1 MDSHAYKWWR
11 LLLVLGLVW
20 VSEVRAFEI
29 DLSKIAV
36 PTNGDGVVIASL
48 SITGVETVTAA
59 TFPVLYGSSDIR
71 VDQFVLGRALFSLN
85 ETLSGSDGRWGRV
98 VALKLRPGEYRFGM
112 ANYAVGNSGKVQ
124 HRSTEDLKRTFVVEP
139 NKVLYL
145 GNLDV
150 LNVVKPGVSLGHV
163 MVGLLFGLYGADAQ
177 ARPHVRD
184 MWAADLKVIQ
194 ANNPDFDA
202 AWVEKRLMRDTR
214 DDTIEATIA
223 EVKAR
228 ADEGQTWAQAA
239 WAEASVLGYAS
250 LPDLRYLRLPSTLA
264 FNAMALNTYIA
275 SAGDPGSLA
284 ALAQWVVD
292 QPTFR
297 LRAPL
302 EVDGTTARDL
312 VQATADRYA
321 WEGAKWLV
329 RDERFGVTGDANLTR
344 VWKQRQQAVVSRGRL
359 SATELLEVLIGT
371 DATQQLAD
379 TKGKRKL
386 VAMTPQGRHFI
397 WASEG
402 EETLEAAA
410 AQLIQRCVDESGE
423 TCWITVSER
432 NGMPP
437 ICSGAMYATGRA
449 QSYPLATLTD
459 VSEAALTDKPWA
471 DAYRR
476 WQAQGRIAE
485 VHPRSM
491 VWDSGLQQGFTAAGD
506 CLASLR
512 ATTACKARGGLSCQ
526 LVVQDDKLM
535 PAPDLTPPGK
545 S

>member
-1 MDSHAYKWWR
+1 M
-11 LLLVLGLVW
+11 LGLV
-20 VSEVRAFEI
+20 SACGASAFEI

-48 SITGVETVTAA
+48 SISGVETVGTA
-59 TFPVLYGSSDIR
+59 TFPVQHGNSDIR

-112 ANYAVGNSGKVQ
+112 ANYSVGHSGNVQ

-150 LNVVKPGVSLGHV
+150 LNVLKPGFSMGHV
-163 MVGLLFGLYGADAQ
+163 LVGLLFGLHGADAQ
-177 ARPHVRD
+177 AQPHVRD
-184 MWAADLKVIQ
+184 MWEADLKVIRAQ
-194 ANNPDFDA
+194 QPDFNA

-228 ADEGQTWAQAA
+228 ADEGQPWAKAA

-264 FNAMALNTYIA
+264 FNAAALKAYIA
-275 SAGDPGSLA
+275 SAGDPRALASLA
-284 ALAQWVVD
+284 RWVVD
-292 QPTFR
+292 QPTIRF
-297 LRAPL
+297 RAPL
-302 EVDGTTARDL
+302 EVDETTARGL
-312 VQATADRYA
+312 VQAAADRYA
-321 WEGAKWLV
+321 WEGANWLV
-329 RDERFGVTGDANLTR
+329 RDERFGVTGDASLAR
-344 VWKQRQQAVVSRGRL
+344 VWKQRQQAVSSRGRL
-359 SATELLEVLIGT
+359 SATELLEALIGK
-371 DATQQLAD
+371 DATQQFVEA
-379 TKGKRKL
+379 KGKRKL
-386 VAMTPQGRHFI
+386 VAMTPKGRHFI

-402 EETLEAAA
+402 EEALEVAA
-410 AQLIQRCVDESGE
+410 AQLIQRCAAESE
-423 TCWITVSER
+423 EICWITVSER
-432 NGMPP
+432 NGIPP
-437 ICSGAMYATGRA
+437 ICSGSMYATGRA
-449 QSYPLATLTD
+449 QSHPSATLPD
-459 VSEAALTDKPWA
+459 VTEAALVDKPWA
-471 DAYRR
+471 DVYRQ
-476 WQAQGRIAE
+476 WQTQGRMAE

-491 VWDSGLQQGFTAAGD
+491 VWDTGLQQGFTAAGD
-506 CLASLR
+506 CLASHR

-535 PAPDLTPPGK
+535 PVSDPSPPGK